1 MTKIKFGTDGWRA
14 IIAKEYTVDNVKRVA
29 SATAK
34 WLKSQHLRNQQVVIG
49 YDCRFG
55 GKLFAQESAISF
67 CEEGFTV
74 LLSNDFVSTP
84 MVSLGTARLNADLGI
99 VITASHNP
107 PEYNGFK
114 VKANYGGPATPAQIS
129 EIEAMIQDEVPQLKY
144 DFAHYL
150 ADQKIKYVDLDTL
163 YGDAVKKQFDLEAIR
178 NANLGI
184 AYDGMYGAGQKA
196 VRTLLPEATLLHCDF
211 NPSFHGT
218 APEPIHK
225 NLGELS
231 ALLKENK
238 NLTVGF
244 ANDGDA
250 DRIGMYDENGEFV
263 DSHHLLLLLVD
274 YLKNHKG
281 FEGDVIS
288 TFSCTSKVEAICKEF
303 GIKHHTT
310 KIGFKYICDLMVE
323 GGVNAM
329 VGGEESGGIAIA
341 GHVPERDG
349 IWIALTILEYMA
361 KSGKSLT
368 QLIQDL
374 YAKIGEFSVERSD
387 LHLTD
392 ELKNKVMAN
401 CASGAYSAFGEYKI
415 EKTEDTDGYKF
426 HLGNSRWVMIRPS
439 GTEPVLRTYAEAKN
453 SKEAYEILSAT
464 EKVLL
469 G

>member
-114 VKANYGGPATPAQIS
+114 VKASYGGPATPAQIS
-129 EIEAMIQDEVPQLKY
+129 QIEAMIQDEVPTNKF
-144 DFAHYL
+144 DFSHYL
-150 ADQKIKYVDLDTL
+150 ADQKIKYIDLDTL

-196 VRTLLPEATLLHCDF
+196 VRTLLPEATLLHCEF

-231 ALLKENK
+231 ALLKGNK

-250 DRIGMYDENGEFV
+250 DRIGMYDENGDFV

-288 TFSCTSKVEAICKEF
+288 TFSCTSKVEAICKQF

-392 ELKNKVMAN
+392 DLKNKVMAN
-401 CASGAYSAFGEYKI
+401 CAAGNYSAFGEYPI
-415 EKTEDTDGYKF
+415 EKTEDTDGFKF

-453 SKEAYEILSAT
+453 STEAFAILAAT
-464 EKVLL
+464 EKILL